1 MDRGGYIVF
10 LILLSTMEWVS
21 DRAHRSPA
29 RFHLDAA
36 KVIQLEADRSRM
48 ERPSFHTSTSHHT
61 RHLRHSFHGAMAR
74 NGEFCDYSALCDFLF
89 FFPFLAFWRVSHLIL
104 DSCVS
109 DYISLPCPHPF
120 SDHLDLFH
128 LWPSLCSQF
137 IVAGS
142 SMVILMTWRKGV
154 WHLME
159 ESSRFN
165 QQ

>member
-21 DRAHRSPA
+21 DRANCSPA

-36 KVIQLEADRSRM
+36 KLIQLEADRSPTGATLISHLYVSSHSSSSTLFSWCYGS
-48 ERPSFHTSTSHHT
+48 ER
-61 RHLRHSFHGAMAR
+61 RI
-74 NGEFCDYSALCDFLF
+74 CDYSALCDFLF
-89 FFPFLAFWRVSHLIL
+89 FFPFSHSGVSHLIL

-109 DYISLPCPHPF
+109 DYISLPYPHPF
-120 SDHLDLFH
+120 SDHLDPFH
-128 LWPSLCSQF
+128 LWPPLCSQF